1 MRWIV
6 ARPLFMALSALLA
19 LALAPFP
26 ALAQSASRITEGENT
41 RLMHGETIRRV
52 QSMDRDGRH
61 YVGGVT
67 YTVLDATPHELDTV
81 FNDVPSYETILPHT
95 KSARVVAR
103 IDDDVLVELHQG
115 NALVDATYTIR
126 LRKDPNGREVR
137 FWLDGARHHDIEDAW
152 GFFRVEPLAQVVP
165 GVPRVLV
172 TYGILVDVGPGIVR
186 TLFESKIRD
195 SMLTVPQRLRRYML
209 TLRGAPRAPRSAPPA
224 AALR

>member
-1 MRWIV
+1 MRGLIARSTLIAV
-6 ARPLFMALSALLA
+6 AAVAFP
-19 LALAPFP
+19 PP
-26 ALAQSASRITEGENT
+26 ALAQSATPLTAPENT
-41 RLMHGETIRRV
+41 RLMRGETIERT
-52 QSMDRDGRH
+52 QSVDRNGRH

-67 YTVLDATPHELDTV
+67 YTVLDATPHELDAV
-81 FNDVPSYETILPHT
+81 FDDVPSYETILPHT
-95 KSARVVAR
+95 KSARLVAR

-126 LRKDPNGREVR
+126 LRKDPNGREIR

-152 GFFRVEPLAQVVP
+152 GFFRIEPLAQVTP

-195 SMLTVPQRLRRYML
+195 SMLSVPQRLRGYVGKTMR
-209 TLRGAPRAPRSAPPA
+209 TQRARA
-224 AALR
+224 ATAR

>member
-1 MRWIV
+1 MRG
-6 ARPLFMALSALLA
+6 PLTRTTLITLAALALTLDPALSAR
-19 LALAPFP
+19 
-26 ALAQSASRITEGENT
+26 AQSANPITDRENM
-41 RLMHGETIRRV
+41 RLMRGDTIERV
-52 QSMDRDGRH
+52 QSVDREGRH

-67 YTVLDATPHELDTV
+67 YTVLDATPRELDAV
-81 FNDVPSYETILPHT
+81 FNDVPAYQTLLPHT
-95 KSARVVAR
+95 KSARLVAR

-152 GFFRVEPLAQVVP
+152 GFFRIEPLAQVSP

-186 TLFESKIRD
+186 ALFETKIRD
-195 SMLTVPQRLRRYML
+195 AMLSVPQRLRGYVAHDAKR
-209 TLRGAPRAPRSAPPA
+209 R
-224 AALR
+224 